1 MIKNIIL
8 LAVIFVLVDA
18 GFLYLMSNNFQNMVK
33 KIQGTPLKMEL
44 LPTIACYII
53 LVSSLYYFVI
63 NKNASYLDAFL
74 LGFFIY
80 GVYETTNMA
89 IFKDWSYKNEFMSL
103 SFLKLPIILQYIFY
117 SAMIV
122 YLARITSIQLNNS
135 IILFFLDTSV
145 IKAVKF

>member
-8 LAVIFVLVDA
+8 LAIIFVLVDA
-18 GFLYLMSNNFQNMVK
+18 GFLYLMSNSFQTMVK

-63 NKNASYLDAFL
+63 NKKGSYLDAFL

-80 GVYETTNMA
+80 AVYETTNMA
-89 IFKDWSYKNEFMSL
+89 IFKDWSVSVGLIDLTWGGFLFLITTYLYKNSV
-103 SFLKLPIILQYIFY
+103 KYI
-117 SAMIV
+117 
-122 YLARITSIQLNNS
+122 
-135 IILFFLDTSV
+135 
-145 IKAVKF
+145 

>member
-18 GFLYLMSNNFQNMVK
+18 GFLYLMRNNFQTMVN
-33 KIQGTPLKMEL
+33 KIQGSPLKMKL
-44 LPTIACYII
+44 IPTIACYII

-63 NKNASYLDAFL
+63 YKNGSYLDAFL

-89 IFKDWSYKNEFMSL
+89 IFKDWSPKVGIIDLSWGGFLFLISTYLYK
-103 SFLKLPIILQYIFY
+103 K
-117 SAMIV
+117 
-122 YLARITSIQLNNS
+122 
-135 IILFFLDTSV
+135 SV
-145 IKAVKF
+145 ILI

>member
-33 KIQGTPLKMEL
+33 KIQGSPLKMNL
-44 LPTIACYII
+44 YATLACYIV

-63 NKNASYLDAFL
+63 YKKGSYLDAFL

-80 GVYETTNMA
+80 AVYETTNMA
-89 IFKDWSYKNEFMSL
+89 IFKDWSVSIGLIDLTWGGFLFLITTYLYKNSV
-103 SFLKLPIILQYIFY
+103 KYI
-117 SAMIV
+117 
-122 YLARITSIQLNNS
+122 
-135 IILFFLDTSV
+135 
-145 IKAVKF
+145 